1 MIEKTLGRITG
12 LGLVAAL
19 TVSASAQFTV
29 PIRKCWEKA
38 SSGGSE
44 SWSAKVLS
52 MGSQGS
58 EVFTV
63 TGPLVDYTRI
73 YSAYDADPPQEMMH
87 NSSIPET
94 QRHRVDSAADTD
106 VHVSL
111 YDMKANSTIGNLRD
125 LVVKKYS
132 ASSLDWTYN
141 FPVQTNGHQNTFV
154 AVSNDG
160 KTILAGAEN
169 IFNSF
174 SFDIAFLSENYSTGT
189 ATTTPVQY
197 SPAGIFKSFGLSSDG
212 STFFVAGTSSIL
224 VGDTASRAITHTIP
238 VPWLDSFRSKVVISG
253 SGRFIAY
260 ATDSKIQ
267 ILERSGSTYAQ
278 ATTYNIPGGSSY
290 ESHLDFSDN
299 DELLACGINYSPNT
313 HQVRIAAFDLSG
325 TAGPALL
332 YSSLLTGGGDLN
344 DKISDISAS
353 ANGKRFVVGTWGDDQ
368 DLILEALIYSRN
380 QAQPIGTVDLPGSVW
395 DIEIAPDGKSFAVGY
410 KHVHANVFSGASTSY
425 TLFEI
430 GKRDF
435 RMNGS
440 PLLGSSL
447 EFSLKLRPGTTGKLV
462 CAAANPNY
470 TPADYLGLGISY
482 VDPASWTIL
491 HLGTGGADNLATRS
505 FSTSAPHFAA
515 LAGQTLHFQGLALG
529 RRQFSKDWVQ
539 ATLIP

>member
-1 MIEKTLGRITG
+1 MIEKTLGQITG

-19 TVSASAQFTV
+19 TVSASAQISV
-29 PIRKCWEKA
+29 PITKCWEKA

-52 MGSQGS
+52 IGSQGS
-58 EVFTV
+58 EVFTC

-73 YSAYDADPPQEMMH
+73 YSAYDSDPPQQTMH

-94 QRHRVDSAADTD
+94 QRHRVDSAADAD

-111 YDMKANSTIGNLRD
+111 YDLKASGPIGNLRD
-125 LVVKKYS
+125 LVVNKYS
-132 ASSLDWTYN
+132 ASNLDWSYN

-154 AVSNDG
+154 AVSSDG

-189 ATTTPVQY
+189 ATTTPVHY
-197 SPAGIFKSFGLSSDG
+197 SPGGIFKSFGLSADG
-212 STFFVAGTSSIL
+212 STFFIAGTSTIL
-224 VGDTASRAITHTIP
+224 VGDTATHAITHTVS
-238 VPWLDSFRSKVVISG
+238 VPWLDSYKSKVVISG
-253 SGRFIAY
+253 SGRFMAY
-260 ATDSKIQ
+260 ATDNKVQ
-267 ILERSGSTYAQ
+267 LLERSGSTYALN
-278 ATTYNIPGGSSY
+278 TVYNIPGGPSY
-290 ESHLDFSDN
+290 DSHLDFSDN

-313 HQVRIAAFDLSG
+313 HQVRVAAFSLLGS
-325 TAGPALL
+325 TGPSLL
-332 YSSLLTGGGDLN
+332 YSDLLTGGGDFN
-344 DKISDISAS
+344 DKISDVSAA

-368 DLILEALIYSRN
+368 NLIPEALIYSKN
-380 QAQPIGTVDLPGSVW
+380 QAQPIGTVDLSGSVW
-395 DIEIAPDGKSFAVGY
+395 DIEISPDGKSFAVGY

-425 TLFEI
+425 SLYEI

-440 PLLGSSL
+440 PLLGNSL

-482 VDPASWTIL
+482 VDPGSWTIL
-491 HLGTGGADNLATRS
+491 HLGTGGTDNIATRS
-505 FSTSAPHFAA
+505 FSTSAPHFAS

-529 RRQFSKDWVQ
+529 RRKFSRDWVK